1 MRVHMSSAQIVLGGH
16 DTTTGPLGAEEDEI
30 TRFRGIW
37 ETAARSAAFGGE
49 IQKTQKMLIV

>member
-30 TRFRGIW
+30 THFRDIW
-37 ETAARSAAFGGE
+37 DSRREIRSFWR
-49 IQKTQKMLIV
+49 

>member
-1 MRVHMSSAQIVLGGH
+1 MSSAQIVLGGH